1 MKSLYGF
8 IYRFYYSEL
17 FPETQSIV
25 ADTDLKQQTLWIKLV
40 VLQNSWEFLINKWT
54 LTEAFY
60 HSIFIQQ
67 MIAAEV
73 CTLLDRN
80 LYSVV

>member
-40 VLQNSWEFLINKWT
+40 VHRTRESFQSTN
-54 LTEAFY
+54 
-60 HSIFIQQ
+60 
-67 MIAAEV
+67 EV
-73 CTLLDRN
+73 
-80 LYSVV
+80 